1 MGRNAFR
8 QAENVKKKKTTNTTV
23 RIVITIIPTI
33 RSGAEYGYTVSLGII
48 EMLLVLFNIY
58 PNAQPASM
66 SLI

>member
-48 EMLLVLFNIY
+48 GMLLVLFNIY